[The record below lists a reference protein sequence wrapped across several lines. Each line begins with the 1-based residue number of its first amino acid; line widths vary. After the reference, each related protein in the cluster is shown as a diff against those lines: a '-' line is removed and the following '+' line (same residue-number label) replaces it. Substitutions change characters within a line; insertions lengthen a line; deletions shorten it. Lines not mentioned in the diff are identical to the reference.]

1 MAIDFKTTEKE
12 AREVWEKHKKEI
24 ELAVQN
30 DKNKPLFSFLEGPPT
45 ANAPPGLHHLEVRTF
60 KDIICKFKYMQGFS
74 VPRKGGWDCHGLPVE
89 VQVEKSLGLNSKK
102 DILKYGE
109 EKFITDCQRS
119 IFSNI
124 GEWNKSTEEL
134 AYWIDL
140 KNPYRTL
147 DNNYV
152 ESVWWSLKELY
163 KKKLLYEGYKVVPF
177 CPRCETPLSSHEVAQ
192 GYKDIKEESV
202 FIAFPVKG
210 KNEEYVLAWTTTP
223 WTLPG
228 NIALAVNPSFDYVQV
243 KLEDESK
250 LILGKEKV
258 ELIKGK
264 YEVIKNFKGKDL
276 VGLEYDPLYKIKE
289 LESKNSYKIISGDF
303 VTVDDGTGIV
313 HTAGMYGEEDY
324 NVGKKFNLPEVHTVG
339 QDGRF
344 LDIVPE
350 FLRGKNIKESE
361 WEIKSDLKKR
371 NLLFKI
377 EKINHSYPF
386 CWRCDSPLMYYAIQ
400 SWFIAASKMKE
411 KMIKLNKKINWN
423 PKHIQEGRFGMW
435 LENLKDWNLSRFK
448 FWGTPLPVW
457 RCVCGKEKIIG
468 SVEELKNEST
478 KKFTEY
484 DLHRPWIDEIKLKC
498 VCGKEMTRIKDLIDC
513 WYDSGSA
520 TFAQFHY
527 PFENKE
533 EFEKRFPY
541 DFISEAIDQTRGWFY
556 TLHAISSMLF
566 GKIAYK
572 NVICAGH
579 ILDEKGEKMS
589 KSKGNILSPRE
600 MFDSVGVDAVRLQM
614 CTNDPG
620 NSKRFSIE
628 MIKESVLPFLNVLY
642 NCKTYYNQLED
653 KKIKEKIEDKW
664 IQSKLNNLILD
675 STQDLEEFNI
685 EKAVQKIMNFVVNDF
700 SRTYIRFTRE
710 RNDTKEIIGN
720 VLKEVGLLLAPYA
733 PYVSEWIFQEFEKG
747 ESVHL
752 SKWSVPNK
760 KKINKKLEE
769 EFNLIQE
776 IIERGLKE
784 RDISQIGLKWPLSK
798 VEVSSKVKI
807 SKKLQEI
814 IKTQLNVR
822 KYIEKIHND
831 DELKVEMDFKMNS
844 ELIAEGYA
852 REVSRKVQA
861 LRKKMGLNKENLI
874 ELTLEINKDF
884 RDILMNQEK
893 LIRERTNSKIVKFEE
908 KFSSSRGEIENFK
921 IKEHSGKVQIVR
933 LRGSN

>member
-1 MAIDFKTTEKE
+1 MRKLIFPFT
-12 AREVWEKHKKEI
+12 
-24 ELAVQN
+24 L
-30 DKNKPLFSFLEGPPT
+30 
-45 ANAPPGLHHLEVRTF
+45 
-60 KDIICKFKYMQGFS
+60 IICLQTVTAIAQVDDISYSNRIIFPNDIKVGADRTEFYLLSLENKKVAIMTNLTGTIGRTHLVDSLLSLDINITKVFSPEHGFRGES
-74 VPRKGGWDCHGLPVE
+74 EAGAE
-89 VQVEKSLGLNSKK
+89 VNS
-102 DILKYGE
+102 
-109 EKFITDCQRS
+109 
-119 IFSNI
+119 N
-124 GEWNKSTEEL
+124 
-134 AYWIDL
+134 IDL
-140 KNPYRTL
+140 KTGI
-147 DNNYV
+147 
-152 ESVWWSLKELY
+152 S
-163 KKKLLYEGYKVVPF
+163 
-177 CPRCETPLSSHEVAQ
+177 
-192 GYKDIKEESV
+192 
-202 FIAFPVKG
+202 
-210 KNEEYVLAWTTTP
+210 
-223 WTLPG
+223 
-228 NIALAVNPSFDYVQV
+228 
-243 KLEDESK
+243 
-250 LILGKEKV
+250 
-258 ELIKGK
+258 
-264 YEVIKNFKGKDL
+264 
-276 VGLEYDPLYKIKE
+276 
-289 LESKNSYKIISGDF
+289 IISLYGSHKKPTAEDF
-303 VTVDDGTGIV
+303 SDV
-313 HTAGMYGEEDY
+313 
-324 NVGKKFNLPEVHTVG
+324 
-339 QDGRF
+339 
-344 LDIVPE
+344 DIVV
-350 FLRGKNIKESE
+350 FDIQDVGARFYTFIST
-361 WEIKSDLKKR
+361 
-371 NLLFKI
+371 
-377 EKINHSYPF
+377 
-386 CWRCDSPLMYYAIQ
+386 MYYAIQ